1 MIVALEINQKG
12 KGVIVALVNQ
22 LGKLVARKSSISTQR
37 IVILEGIPRSPE
49 IEGVIVKI
57 VFERKSVL
65 VLWDWM

>member
-22 LGKLVARKSSISTQR
+22 LGKHVARKSSISTQR
-37 IVILEGIPRSPE
+37 IVILEDVPRCLE

-57 VFERKSVL
+57 VFKRKSVL
-65 VLWDWM
+65 VVQDWM